1 MTDKQR
7 TKLIAKLED
16 VIYTYNMAVYARN
29 NGDIDNILTPLE
41 VLTEVFATI
50 SIVMPKLTLEF
61 DDIGGIY
68 APVKSF
74 TIKGVKYYV

>member
-29 NGDIDNILTPLE
+29 NGDIDNISAPIE
-41 VLTEVFATI
+41 VLKEVFATI
-50 SIVMPKLTLEF
+50 SIVIPKLTLEF
-61 DDIGGIY
+61 DDIGSIY

-74 TIKGVKYYV
+74 TIKGVKYHV